1 MRISIPTIGH
11 ILKMRNRNNGSQ
23 IFSKIVVVGSFI
35 GVVVTSAL
43 LIIFS
48 ELESFMKTRHP
59 LGRKPSRASR
69 TSQRR
74 WRRGRR
80 SQRRRSQTQRL
91 LSTSSGTSP
100 HQRSRGYTSTTRKIS
115 RSLATVL
122 RNILT
127 LSDQTVLDQVWDKR
141 RQAQNFSDE
150 WMFINCDIHTF
161 NKLYIYLC

>member
-1 MRISIPTIGH
+1 MG
-11 ILKMRNRNNGSQ
+11 
-23 IFSKIVVVGSFI
+23 
-35 GVVVTSAL
+35 
-43 LIIFS
+43 
-48 ELESFMKTRHP
+48 ESFMKARHP

-69 TSQRR
+69 T
-74 WRRGRR
+74 

-100 HQRSRGYTSTTRKIS
+100 LQRSRGYTSTTRKIS

>member
-1 MRISIPTIGH
+1 MG
-11 ILKMRNRNNGSQ
+11 
-23 IFSKIVVVGSFI
+23 
-35 GVVVTSAL
+35 
-43 LIIFS
+43 
-48 ELESFMKTRHP
+48 ESFMKARHP

-69 TSQRR
+69 T
-74 WRRGRR
+74 

-122 RNILT
+122 RNILI
-127 LSDQTVLDQVWDKR
+127 LSHIDQTVLDQVWDKR

-150 WMFINCDIHTF
+150 WMFINR
-161 NKLYIYLC
+161 